1 NWKCRFEVKSQK
13 LSIIRESCLRD
24 SKVEDHNN
32 YHVPLCF
39 RGVTMSHFDLDVACL
54 DIIVSDVAC
63 NMSGRTGTGGAP
75 LYGRLVAEEPM
86 PSAVCGGA
94 GAAGGGAAGG
104 VPQETPSDIHAMQAR
119 IPHRFRDPATAPLRK
134 LSVDLIKT
142 YKHINEVRTPLS

>member
-1 NWKCRFEVKSQK
+1 M
-13 LSIIRESCLRD
+13 LS
-24 SKVEDHNN
+24 V
-32 YHVPLCF
+32 
-39 RGVTMSHFDLDVACL
+39 
-54 DIIVSDVAC
+54 
-63 NMSGRTGTGGAP
+63 SGRTGTGGAP

-142 YKHINEVRTPLS
+142 YKHINEVRPLPPYVLSIFSIILFISRDFKLIFFSEFIFSLFGNILALLNLTKGQENLKFSYSRLIF

>member
-1 NWKCRFEVKSQK
+1 MILARIDRLHLLFSV
-13 LSIIRESCLRD
+13 
-24 SKVEDHNN
+24 
-32 YHVPLCF
+32 
-39 RGVTMSHFDLDVACL
+39 
-54 DIIVSDVAC
+54 
-63 NMSGRTGTGGAP
+63 SGRTGTGGAP

-86 PSAVCGGA
+86 PSAVCGGG

-142 YKHINEVRTPLS
+142 YKHINEVRSCFALAYPRRGWRFSPLLDVRSAIINQK

>member
-1 NWKCRFEVKSQK
+1 
-13 LSIIRESCLRD
+13 
-24 SKVEDHNN
+24 
-32 YHVPLCF
+32 
-39 RGVTMSHFDLDVACL
+39 
-54 DIIVSDVAC
+54 
-63 NMSGRTGTGGAP
+63 MSGRTGTGGAP

-142 YKHINEVRTPLS
+142 YKHINEVRTTLSRLTCGTLAPKFAFPCE